1 MAPGYCGTQAQGL
14 QYSPFH
20 KHAWIG
26 TAIPDLKIMLYF
38 RNLLGQMGQ
47 SERLRSSLR
56 DTLPEAIVY
65 RTSQPRSWKPL
76 YRRGQPTTKTSKHAV
91 GDSSAGAGVGS
102 YSAHCQRKYR
112 HANIFDED
120 ERGSW
125 SENVPTLL
133 LSTEERT
140 KGREGERW
148 ESG

>member
-1 MAPGYCGTQAQGL
+1 MAPGYCRTQAQGL

-20 KHAWIG
+20 KRAWIG

-38 RNLLGQMGQ
+38 RNLLGQLGQ

-65 RTSQPRSWKPL
+65 RNSQPRSWKPL
-76 YRRGQPTTKTSKHAV
+76 YRRGQRTTKTRKHAV

-112 HANIFDED
+112 HPSIFGENEPDS
-120 ERGSW
+120 R
-125 SENVPTLL
+125 SENVLTIL

-140 KGREGERW
+140 KGKEGGRW
-148 ESG
+148 ESE